1 MPTPP
6 TDNRAELILQQLDQ
20 LPTLPTVAVRVLEL
34 TGQDRA
40 AAKDVVRLIESDP
53 SLTARILRIVHR
65 ADGGLRGDI
74 NSVERAVVFL
84 GFEAVRNAVLAV
96 GVFETFGPHAQP
108 PSGGPRFDRGEFWK
122 HCVAVACMA
131 ELLAEGVSS
140 SKLVVG
146 SKADASLPTTNSQL
160 PTPADAFVAGLLH
173 DLGKVA
179 LDAALPKSFARVVE
193 AAAVLRGDIADVERT
208 VVGIDHLVVGKR
220 LAERWMLPTMFR
232 DAMWLHGQSP
242 AALPA
247 SCRNPAIVNLVTLAD
262 VVVRRQHIGY
272 SGNHAYPV
280 PVDALLSA
288 LGLTADQLE
297 RASAELVGRLEPRC
311 RALGLGEATSD
322 ELYRQAITQA
332 NRELGRMTDQLATK
346 NRKLAVRA
354 KFFEALS
361 HFHDEL
367 RPDAPPATVLFAI
380 AQTATQALDTPAV
393 AAFSYQSSDDAAEY
407 LVANVQH
414 EVVDRGIVDA
424 TREPTPEPAAT
435 GASPVRV
442 ADASLEWLTQ
452 RIGPR
457 LGGANVFTIELR
469 IEGRTIGG
477 IAWGATADEP
487 TRLASQSGELT
498 ALAGGWALAL
508 RTCQIRDESRQLNE
522 QLAEANRR
530 LTSAHEQI
538 MRTRTLAS
546 VGEMAAGAAHEMNNP
561 LAIISGRSQLL
572 TSQLSDAKQ
581 QGHARLIVEQSQR
594 LSDMITELMEFAR
607 PTPAQVAACDV
618 EELIRGG
625 ITQAQAMAEL
635 ADTNSVTIAVDDD
648 VPMCLADAGQVG
660 AAVAE
665 VIVNAYQASE
675 PGGRIEVS
683 AAHDRYGGAIVLSVA
698 DRGHGMDERT
708 LARAFDP
715 FFSAMPAGR
724 RRGMGLA
731 KALRW
736 VEASGGT
743 LRLESKPGEGTRV
756 AIVLRAAGGGEAT
769 APQPQQG
776 ESSEREPLLPRPA
789 QRIA

>member
-6 TDNRAELILQQLDQ
+6 TDNRAELILQQLEQ

-96 GVFETFGPHAQP
+96 GVFETFGPSSQAP
-108 PSGGPRFDRGEFWK
+108 VGGPVKFDRAEFWK
-122 HCVAVACMA
+122 HCVAVACMS
-131 ELLAEGVSS
+131 ELLADCGVTGAVSPS
-140 SKLVVG
+140 
-146 SKADASLPTTNSQL
+146 
-160 PTPADAFVAGLLH
+160 DAFVAGLLH

-179 LDAALPKSFARVVE
+179 LDAALPKSFARVIE

-220 LAERWMLPTMFR
+220 LAERWMLPAMFR
-232 DAMWLHGQSP
+232 DVMWLHGQSP

-247 SCRNPAIVNLVTLAD
+247 GCRNPTLVNLVTLAD
-262 VVVRRQHIGY
+262 IVVRRQHVGF
-272 SGNHAYPV
+272 SGNHAFPV
-280 PVDALLSA
+280 PVEALLSA
-288 LGLTADQLE
+288 VGLTSAQLDK
-297 RASAELVGRLEPRC
+297 AAAQLVTRLEPRC

-380 AQTATQALDTPAV
+380 AQTATQALDTVAV
-393 AAFSYQSSDDAAEY
+393 AAFSCQASGASAEY
-407 LVANVQH
+407 LVANAQH
-414 EVVDRGIVDA
+414 EVVDRGIVADVRGSEFA
-424 TREPTPEPAAT
+424 VRGEADSTTNPELQTAN
-435 GASPVRV
+435 GSPVHA
-442 ADASLEWLTQ
+442 ADASLEWLTA
-452 RIGPR
+452 RVAPR
-457 LGGANVFTIELR
+457 LGGAHVYRIELV
-469 IEGRTIGG
+469 IEGRAIGG

-487 TRLASQSGELT
+487 TRLATQSNELV

-522 QLAEANRR
+522 QLADANRR
-530 LTSAHEQI
+530 LTSAQEQI
-538 MRTRTLAS
+538 MRARMLAS

-561 LAIISGRSQLL
+561 LAVISGRSQLL
-572 TSQLSDAKQ
+572 ASQLSDPRHA
-581 QGHARLIVEQSQR
+581 GHARLIVEQSQR
-594 LSDMITELMEFAR
+594 LSDMITELMEFAQ
-607 PTPAQVAACDV
+607 PTPAHVEACDV
-618 EELIRGG
+618 AKMIRLA
-625 ITQAQAMAEL
+625 IAQAQAGGEL
-635 ADTNSVTIAVDDD
+635 ADTNSVTISIDDD
-648 VPMCLADAGQVG
+648 VPMALADAGQIG

-665 VIVNAYQASE
+665 LIVNASQASE
-675 PGGRIEVS
+675 LGGRIDVT
-683 AAHDRYGGAIVLSVA
+683 AAHDRYGGAIVLGVA

-708 LARAFDP
+708 LGRAFDP
-715 FFSAMPAGR
+715 FFSEMPAGR

-736 VEASGGT
+736 VEASGGQ
-743 LRLESKPGEGTRV
+743 LRLESKPGEGTRASV
-756 AIVLRAAGGGEAT
+756 VLKAAVNDQIPMTSKDPSPKSQMRDAI
-769 APQPQQG
+769 
-776 ESSEREPLLPRPA
+776 
-789 QRIA
+789 

>member
-1 MPTPP
+1 MPTPA
-6 TDNRAELILQQLDQ
+6 TDNRAELILQQLEQ

-65 ADGGLRGDI
+65 ADGGLRADV

-96 GVFETFGPHAQP
+96 GVFETFAPTSHAP
-108 PSGGPRFDRGEFWK
+108 VGGASKFDRAEFWK
-122 HCVAVACMA
+122 HCVAVACMS
-131 ELLAEGVSS
+131 ELLAEER
-140 SKLVVG
+140 VVG
-146 SKADASLPTTNSQL
+146 NGGPESQPTTS
-160 PTPADAFVAGLLH
+160 DAFVAGLLH

-220 LAERWMLPTMFR
+220 LAERWMLPAMFR
-232 DAMWLHGQSP
+232 DVMWLHGQAP

-247 SCRNPAIVNLVTLAD
+247 ACRSPTLVNLITLAD
-262 VVVRRQHIGY
+262 VVVRRQHVGF
-272 SGNHAYPV
+272 SGNHAFPV
-280 PVDALLSA
+280 PIETLLSA
-288 LGLTADQLE
+288 AGLTGDQLD
-297 RASAELVGRLEPRC
+297 RAAAQLVTRLEPRC

-380 AQTATQALDTPAV
+380 AQTATQALDTAAV
-393 AAFSYQSSDDAAEY
+393 AAFSYQASGASAEY
-407 LVANVQH
+407 LVANAQH
-414 EVVDRGIVDA
+414 EVADRGIVDVGGWVA
-424 TREPTPEPAAT
+424 DSPPRGPKGGSEGQAP
-435 GASPVRV
+435 PVRP
-442 ADASLEWLTQ
+442 ADASLEWLTS
-452 RIGPR
+452 RVAPK
-457 LGGANVFTIELR
+457 LGGASVYAIELT
-469 IEGRTIGG
+469 IDGHAIGG
-477 IAWGATADEP
+477 IAWGASADEP
-487 TRLASQSGELT
+487 TRLASQSHELV

-530 LTSAHEQI
+530 LTSAQEQI
-538 MRTRTLAS
+538 MRARMLAS

-572 TSQLSDAKQ
+572 ASQLSDAKHSA
-581 QGHARLIVEQSQR
+581 HARLIVEQSQR

-607 PTPAQVAACDV
+607 PTPARVAGCGV
-618 EELIRGG
+618 SEMIRAGLM
-625 ITQAQAMAEL
+625 QAQASGEL
-635 ADTNSVTIAVDDD
+635 ADTSSVTIAIDDD
-648 VPMCLADAGQVG
+648 VPACLADAGQVG
-660 AAVAE
+660 AAIAE
-665 VIVNAYQASE
+665 LIVNASQAS
-675 PGGRIEVS
+675 PLGGRIDVT
-683 AAHDRYGGAIVLSVA
+683 AAHDRYGGAIVLGVA

-708 LARAFDP
+708 LGRAFDP

-736 VEASGGT
+736 VEASGGQ
-743 LRLESKPGEGTRV
+743 LRLESKPGEGTR
-756 AIVLRAAGGGEAT
+756 ASIVLKAAGNDQIQMT
-769 APQPQQG
+769 NK
-776 ESSEREPLLPRPA
+776 EPMTKSQMRDA
-789 QRIA
+789 I